1 MSYLVARRSYTDS
14 LGVDPVSGGVV
25 SPFSFNVGSPPSA
38 ATAPAT
44 QSQASWWQ
52 KLLGAGASVIT
63 DYGAAHRASAEAQ
76 LLAQQQAAAMGGGS
90 SLTPMLLVGG
100 AAVAA
105 VLLLRKK

>member
-14 LGVDPVSGGVV
+14 LGIDPVSGGVATPIV
-25 SPFSFNVGSPPSA
+25 FNVGAPPA
-38 ATAPAT
+38 PKPAVQTAE
-44 QSQASWWQ
+44 SWWK
-52 KLLGAGASVIT
+52 KLLGAGASVVT

-76 LLAQQQAAAMGGGS
+76 LLAQQQAAAMGSGS
-90 SLTPMLLVGG
+90 NLTPMLLVGG